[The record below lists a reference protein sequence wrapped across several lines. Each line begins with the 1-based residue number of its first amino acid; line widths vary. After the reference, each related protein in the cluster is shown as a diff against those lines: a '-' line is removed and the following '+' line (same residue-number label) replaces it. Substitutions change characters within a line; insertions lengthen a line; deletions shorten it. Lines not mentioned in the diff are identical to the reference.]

1 MIVDGK
7 LGGRDIVGFQTG
19 DQGVVMAFLGCAV
32 SKSSNRQLPRLSFAC
47 CSMATFVSPADYHFN
62 RRLLSE
68 SSLY

>member
-1 MIVDGK
+1 MQRHNKTIMIVDGK

-47 CSMATFVSPADYHFN
+47 W
-62 RRLLSE
+62 
-68 SSLY
+68 LYGNLCFSC